1 MACTF
6 LWVKTIQGLNLGYLY
21 MRILRLNDVKEITG
35 LSRSSIYL
43 MIKRNEFPQ
52 NIALNNYRAVGWL
65 DKDIQNWIET
75 RITSSKL
82 ARS

>member
-1 MACTF
+1 M
-6 LWVKTIQGLNLGYLY
+6 K
-21 MRILRLNDVKEITG
+21 ILRLNDVKEITG

-43 MIKRNEFPQ
+43 MIKRSEFPQ

-65 DKDIQNWIET
+65 DKDIQDWIEKK
-75 RITSSKL
+75 ITSSKL

>member
-1 MACTF
+1 M
-6 LWVKTIQGLNLGYLY
+6 K
-21 MRILRLNDVKEITG
+21 ILRLNVVKELTG

>member
-1 MACTF
+1 
-6 LWVKTIQGLNLGYLY
+6 
-21 MRILRLNDVKEITG
+21 
-35 LSRSSIYL
+35 

-65 DKDIQNWIET
+65 DNDIQNWIET

>member
-1 MACTF
+1 M
-6 LWVKTIQGLNLGYLY
+6 K
-21 MRILRLNDVKEITG
+21 ILRLNDVKEITG

-65 DKDIQNWIET
+65 DKDIHNWIEKKV
-75 RITSSKL
+75 TSSKL

>member
-1 MACTF
+1 M
-6 LWVKTIQGLNLGYLY
+6 K
-21 MRILRLNDVKEITG
+21 ILRLNDEKEITG

-65 DKDIQNWIET
+65 DNDIQNWIET

>member
-1 MACTF
+1 M
-6 LWVKTIQGLNLGYLY
+6 K
-21 MRILRLNDVKEITG
+21 ILRLNDVKEITG

-65 DKDIQNWIET
+65 DKDIQDWIEKK
-75 RITSSKL
+75 ITSSKL